1 MHDGNLLFSTK
12 KQAKSFRK
20 NACCF
25 FYFAYK
31 RKQNVVISNFV
42 WPMVIYTGIS
52 SVVSVVRVHTWV
64 YFTLT
69 VNMPWETHASDTLL
83 KCNQLIH

>member
-1 MHDGNLLFSTK
+1 MDARHGMHDGNLLFSTK

-52 SVVSVVRVHTWV
+52 SVVSVVRVAPYMGILYTDCK
-64 YFTLT
+64 
-69 VNMPWETHASDTLL
+69 HAMGNT
-83 KCNQLIH
+83 CI